1 MSKKKN
7 ESTSG
12 SFSKGKES
20 TSGSFSKGKESE
32 LFSLMKSH
40 DNQVDNNYKILPL
53 GSRIMC
59 FVGKKGSGK
68 TSAMLSLLSNKK
80 SPYHKYF
87 DNIILCSPSAPHDD
101 KLKDL
106 YEELSQEGK
115 YFDSLTEKTAEEMKN
130 LLISLNSN
138 EDKKKIQNLLILDD
152 VTQSFP
158 TGRKPSQ
165 ISGIFCNSRHMKT
178 SIWVVTHKYSSM
190 PTIFRNQL
198 DCLFLYKTHSRN
210 ELESLK
216 RDSNLD
222 ESFLED
228 AFKLATDE
236 SYGFLYINN
245 TSQIPRLYN
254 KHFQEIVQ
262 E

>member
-7 ESTSG
+7 EST
-12 SFSKGKES
+12 
-20 TSGSFSKGKESE
+20 KESE

-53 GSRIMC
+53 GSRIIC

-130 LLISLNSN
+130 LLIGLNDN
-138 EDKKKIQNLLILDD
+138 DKKDKKKIQNLLILDD

-165 ISGIFCNSRHMKT
+165 ISGLFTNSRHLKT

-190 PTIFRNQL
+190 PTLFRNQL

-236 SYGFLYINN
+236 PYGFLYINN

>member
-7 ESTSG
+7 EST
-12 SFSKGKES
+12 
-20 TSGSFSKGKESE
+20 KESE

-53 GSRIMC
+53 GSRIIC

-130 LLISLNSN
+130 LLIGLNDN
-138 EDKKKIQNLLILDD
+138 DKKDKKKIQNLLILDD

-165 ISGIFCNSRHMKT
+165 ISGLFTNSRHLKT
-178 SIWVVTHKYSSM
+178 TIWVVTHKYSSM
-190 PTIFRNQL
+190 PTLFRNQL

-236 SYGFLYINN
+236 PYGFLYINN